1 MNPQR
6 VKHYI
11 NRMLE
16 LSIQYEKD
24 GNNKKAEYWL
34 NTADEF
40 EKRMK
45 TKGDSNA

>member
-16 LSIQYEKD
+16 LSIQYEID
-24 GNNKKAEYWL
+24 GNEKKSKYWID
-34 NTADEF
+34 TADEF
-40 EKRMK
+40 EKQHK
-45 TKGDSNA
+45 EQI

>member
-24 GNNKKAEYWL
+24 GNVERAEYWL
-34 NTADEF
+34 NSADEF
-40 EKRMK
+40 EKQYKEK
-45 TKGDSNA
+45 T